1 MLIRSSIL
9 VAGLGLLGPSMPTAQ
24 AQDYGEWRALTSD
37 EEKARIAAVRPGS
50 VAPAVVEADFD
61 GDGTKDKVLIAIR
74 KADGARRVIAVMG
87 NRVNVIEPKGVD
99 APDGLGLADSGSDD
113 TICGNAFQQLHKEA
127 CDDYPAHMNF
137 RYCDGPHAAH
147 VTLKRPGFLWIGGRG
162 FNLQGFLEM
171 RSRVYALY
179 VWDRKKGRFLSPSWI
194 SSATKMFLTTGSFCV
209 ASRRI
214 DRAIATPVFEDAKPQ
229 ADLGR
234 SAPRRSGRGF
244 DR

>member
-87 NRVNVIEPKGVD
+87 NRVHVIEPLGVD

-127 CDDYPAHMNF
+127 CDDYPAHMHF
-137 RYCDGPHAAH
+137 RYCNGDRAAH
-147 VTLKRPGFLWIGGRG
+147 VSETPGFSLDRRPGVQPAGPGV
-162 FNLQGFLEM
+162 
-171 RSRVYALY
+171 RVVCLGPKEGPIPLAEL
-179 VWDRKKGRFLSPSWI
+179 DF
-194 SSATKMFLTTGSFCV
+194 FCYENV
-209 ASRRI
+209 P
-214 DRAIATPVFEDAKPQ
+214 D
-229 ADLGR
+229 
-234 SAPRRSGRGF
+234 
-244 DR
+244 